1 MIEMPLSL
9 TEAATALRDGMMTSV
24 ELTTAALGRA
34 DAVDERLGVY
44 RSRLDARAM
53 DAAGRADADF
63 ATGRDRGLLQG
74 IPIGLMDIP
83 AIGDGAADGAAIGPS
98 PVLDPAWLTEREAP
112 VVARIRRAGAVITG
126 RLSSSGTG
134 MGVAAGLFLAG
145 VGPDTDASIRI
156 PAACCGISGLVPTSG
171 RVPVGGGR
179 DHVAPLARSARDCA
193 AVLGVIADHHHQLA
207 GGGDGAAGE
216 YLGALC
222 GSLAGVRL
230 GVHRATAYRHDADR
244 NDTDPD
250 DTDPDDTGLDDA
262 GLDDAG
268 LDDTDPEV
276 AGLVDDAV
284 AVLGNLGADL
294 VEVTLPSCPGGGPRA
309 RRARRGAVLEEMAT
323 LFAGVDAV
331 VGATTAMAP
340 GFEEP
345 LDGPV
350 LVLPMG
356 FGSRGQ
362 PLSLQVVGRPF
373 EETAVLRVG
382 DAYQQITDWHRQ
394 IPDLAG
400 APAGEA

>member
-250 DTDPDDTGLDDA
+250 DTGLDDA
-262 GLDDAG
+262 GLDDTG

-294 VEVTLPSCPGGGPRA
+294 VEVTLPSCPGRRPAGPPGPARGGPRGDGHPL
-309 RRARRGAVLEEMAT
+309 RRRRRRRR
-323 LFAGVDAV
+323 
-331 VGATTAMAP
+331 ATTAMAP

-350 LVLPMG
+350 LVLPIG